1 MLYVVGLGPGSKE
14 LMTEEAREVIEKTHT
29 IVGYATYVRL
39 IEDMIDGKELVV
51 TGMRGEIERCKKV
64 LEIAATGKDVAIIS
78 SGDAGIY
85 GMAGLILELAGKMD
99 QHVDIKVIP
108 GVTASIAAAAHLGA
122 PLMNDFCHISLS
134 DLMTP
139 WEVITERVDA
149 AAKADFVIC
158 LYNPRSKGR
167 PHHLR
172 KALDI
177 ILKYK
182 SPDTIVGIGKDV
194 ARPKEIDKVTT
205 IADLDETEINMT
217 SIVIVGNKNTYVE
230 DGRMIT
236 PRGYTL

>member
-14 LMTEEAREVIEKTHT
+14 LMTEEARKVIENTHT

-39 IEDMIDGKELVV
+39 IEDMIEGKELVV
-51 TGMRGEIERCKKV
+51 TGMRGEIERCKKA
-64 LEIAATGKDVAIIS
+64 LEIASTGKDVAIIS

-99 QHVDIKVIP
+99 KHIDIKVVP

-139 WEVITERVDA
+139 WEVITKRVDA

-182 SPDTIVGIGKDV
+182 SPDTVVGIGKDV
-194 ARPKEIDKVTT
+194 ARPKEIDKITT

>member
-1 MLYVVGLGPGSKE
+1 
-14 LMTEEAREVIEKTHT
+14 MTQEAIETIKKVDT
-29 IVGYATYVRL
+29 IVGYITYIHLV
-39 IEDMIDGKELVV
+39 EDMIKGKEIVT
-51 TGMRGEIERCKKV
+51 TGMRGEIERSKKAI
-64 LEIAATGKDVAIIS
+64 EIAATGKDVAIIS

-85 GMAGLILELAGKMD
+85 GMAGLVLEMAAKED
-99 QHVDIKVIP
+99 KHVDIKVIP
-108 GVTASIAAAAHLGA
+108 GVTASIAAAAALGA

-139 WEVITERVDA
+139 WDVIKERVDA

-167 PHHLR
+167 PNNLHE
-172 KALDI
+172 ALDI

-182 SPDTIVGIGKDV
+182 SPDTVVGIGKDV
-194 ARPKEIDKVTT
+194 ARKREIDKITT
-205 IADLDETEINMT
+205 IKDLDETEINMT
-217 SIVIVGNKNTYVE
+217 TIVIVGNKNTYVA